1 MFEPVFCL
9 IFLLITAAS
18 FVTGSLTA
26 CGYCMCERSSV
37 SCDFGSVHDRI
48 KPGFALSDFIPN
60 ADCLKRVGVDPSNFE
75 DLYVN
80 CKNSRAL
87 VNQTLSRDMLSQF
100 SRLKFITIVRC
111 DLTRIEPDAFEGLYI
126 LEKFDASDNNLEL
139 LPPAL
144 FGQRTL
150 SILKLSENPRLR
162 LDPRVFRGLT
172 LERLVLSRCQLTE
185 FPLGA
190 LFPIRGLRELTLSE
204 NEIQLVPREAQVL
217 IANLTILYLDGNPIE
232 CTCANRW
239 LRESVDWAKLSP
251 SVSRISKLPTCK
263 SPFSLMDIELTK
275 VEPSKF
281 LCPPPRISGVDLRV
295 SSDSA
300 LLECSADG
308 EASQSLAVQ
317 RIAWSYRNLA
327 ISEITLPAPNGPRF
341 VKMLRRRPGSLK
353 DQLIVYASAIDGHS
367 ASINVSLRWPTNPA
381 ATTRMTPAR
390 LPADDDDKIPSVALI
405 PEPVDDKTR
414 PVDRHGLNQSD
425 YYTAKQFTLL
435 EMIVAVIGTFLTTS
449 LAFLLCC
456 QFARW
461 YRRRDRKRWL
471 PASAG
476 YAGATTYGYSL
487 HHPHQTG
494 SLSQHEYD
502 VPRLDHQHPLHLPPP
517 PPPPHQQ
524 QPPTLPLKLPSSASV
539 VNGGGGGIVVA
550 TAANSNEF
558 LDFSNP
564 RLKYN
569 V

>member
-1 MFEPVFCL
+1 
-9 IFLLITAAS
+9 LITAAS

-37 SCDFGSVHDRI
+37 SCDFGSVTRSNQ
-48 KPGFALSDFIPN
+48 ARLRSVSDFIPN

-162 LDPRVFRGLT
+162 LDPR
-172 LERLVLSRCQLTE
+172 
-185 FPLGA
+185 
-190 LFPIRGLRELTLSE
+190 
-204 NEIQLVPREAQVL
+204 
-217 IANLTILYLDGNPIE
+217 
-232 CTCANRW
+232 
-239 LRESVDWAKLSP
+239 
-251 SVSRISKLPTCK
+251 ISKLPTCK

-281 LCPPPRISGVDLRV
+281 LCPPPRISGVDLRM

-308 EASQSLAVQ
+308 EASQSLTVQ
-317 RIAWSYRNLA
+317 RIAWSYRNLGNLRSHFTSSKRSPIRQDA
-327 ISEITLPAPNGPRF
+327 A
-341 VKMLRRRPGSLK
+341 RRRPGSLK
-353 DQLIVYASAIDGHS
+353 DQLIVYASATDGHS
-367 ASINVSLRWPTNPA
+367 ASINPA
-381 ATTRMTPAR
+381 LANEPSRDNTRMTPAR

-425 YYTAKQFTLL
+425 YYAAKQFTLL

-461 YRRRDRKRWL
+461 YRRRDRKRLAAW
-471 PASAG
+471 PAL
-476 YAGATTYGYSL
+476 ATL
-487 HHPHQTG
+487 A
-494 SLSQHEYD
+494 
-502 VPRLDHQHPLHLPPP
+502 RPPTATACTIRIRRARCRSTNTTCP
-517 PPPPHQQ
+517 VWTISIRCICRHRRHRISSSRQ
-524 QPPTLPLKLPSSASV
+524 TLPLKLPSSASV

-569 V
+569 

>member
-1 MFEPVFCL
+1 
-9 IFLLITAAS
+9 LITAAS

-87 VNQTLSRDMLSQF
+87 GHAEPVLPAQVYHHRSVRPNQNRAG
-100 SRLKFITIVRC
+100 
-111 DLTRIEPDAFEGLYI
+111 RIRGLYI

-390 LPADDDDKIPSVALI
+390 LPADDDDKNPSVALI

-502 VPRLDHQHPLHLPPP
+502 VPPSVASAATA
-517 PPPPHQQ
+517 PPPHQQ

>member
-1 MFEPVFCL
+1 
-9 IFLLITAAS
+9 LITAAS

-26 CGYCMCERSSV
+26 CGYCMCERSS
-37 SCDFGSVHDRI
+37 SHDRI
-48 KPGFALSDFIPN
+48 KPGFDLSDFIPN
-60 ADCLKRVGVDPSNFE
+60 ADSLKRVGVDPSNFE

-100 SRLKFITIVRC
+100 SRLKLITIVRC

-172 LERLVLSRCQLTE
+172 SSVW
-185 FPLGA
+185 
-190 LFPIRGLRELTLSE
+190 GLRELTLSE
-204 NEIQLVPREAQVL
+204 NEIQLVPRDAQVL

-281 LCPPPRISGVDLRV
+281 LCPPPRISGVDLRM
-295 SSDSA
+295 SSDSRSVGVLSRRRGQPVFNSSENRLVLPELGNLRSHFTSSKRSPIRQDA
-300 LLECSADG
+300 APSSGQLEGSADSP
-308 EASQSLAVQ
+308 ALA
-317 RIAWSYRNLA
+317 N
-327 ISEITLPAPNGPRF
+327 E
-341 VKMLRRRPGSLK
+341 
-353 DQLIVYASAIDGHS
+353 
-367 ASINVSLRWPTNPA
+367 PA

-390 LPADDDDKIPSVALI
+390 LPADDDDKNPSVALI

-425 YYTAKQFTLL
+425 YYAAKQFTLL

-502 VPRLDHQHPLHLPPP
+502 Q
-517 PPPPHQQ
+517 QQ

-569 V
+569 VNLK